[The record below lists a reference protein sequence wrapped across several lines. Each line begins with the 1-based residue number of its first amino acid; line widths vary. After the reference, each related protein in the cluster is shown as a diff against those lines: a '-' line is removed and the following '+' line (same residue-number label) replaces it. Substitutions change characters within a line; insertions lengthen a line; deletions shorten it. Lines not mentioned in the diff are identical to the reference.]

1 MPRTTVSLS
10 PSAAPAEATST
21 PSAVKAVTKPAA
33 SAAGPRRV
41 RAALPIT
48 SGSSG
53 STHGESAV
61 SSPATNAS
69 ASATSPIAHHAPDI
83 AIDAWLKNCAIDW
96 SSLL

>member
-1 MPRTTVSLS
+1 M
-10 PSAAPAEATST
+10 
-21 PSAVKAVTKPAA
+21 
-33 SAAGPRRV
+33 
-41 RAALPIT
+41 T

-61 SSPATNAS
+61 NNPATNAS

-83 AIDAWLKNCAIDW
+83 AIDAWLKNWAIDW